1 MWDARVTVRAVQW
14 QERRDDRGRGET
26 AHAPRDPVVAKG
38 GTLETGTQLQR
49 QWNGLVVTTGA
60 LSVVARAEQLESRS
74 YNTCRRPIQLRSA
87 TFPSFRDSFSTVIS
101 INYRRDNRIRN
112 RAGF

>member
-1 MWDARVTVRAVQW
+1 MKNTTSGSKGCETPVRAVQW

-26 AHAPRDPVVAKG
+26 AHAPRDPVVAEG

-60 LSVVARAEQLESRS
+60 LSVVARAEHLESRS
-74 YNTCRRPIQLRSA
+74 YNTCRRPIQLRSYHVSLV
-87 TFPSFRDSFSTVIS
+87 P
-101 INYRRDNRIRN
+101 
-112 RAGF
+112 

>member
-1 MWDARVTVRAVQW
+1 MTVRAVPR

-26 AHAPRDPVVAKG
+26 AHAPRDPVVAEG

-60 LSVVARAEQLESRS
+60 LSVVARAEHLESRS
-74 YNTCRRPIQLRSA
+74 YNTCRRPIQLNARPH
-87 TFPSFRDSFSTVIS
+87 FLRFRDSFSRVIS
-101 INYRRDNRIRN
+101 TNYYRRDNRRI
-112 RAGF
+112 